1 MIKYVIETDTFVT
14 GWVNCS
20 TDEDGYPLAFNTLEE
35 AQEELKLYLAELKQ
49 AYKEKH
55 IDSYNP
61 EDYRITEVTE

>member
-1 MIKYVIETDTFVT
+1 MKYVIETDTFVT

-20 TDEDGYPLAFNTLEE
+20 TDEDGYPLAFDTREQ
-35 AQEELKLYLAELKQ
+35 AQEELNLHLAELRQ

-61 EDYRITEVTE
+61 EDYRITEVTA

>member
-1 MIKYVIETDTFVT
+1 MKYVIETDTFVT

-20 TDEDGYPLAFNTLEE
+20 TDEDGYPLAFDTREE
-35 AQEELKLYLAELKQ
+35 AQAELDLHLAELRQ

-61 EDYRITEVTE
+61 EDYRITEVSE